1 MNNEYHIQIF
11 MNELFTLRVVEIN
24 NYFWFLG
31 EDITKALGYKD
42 SMSAIIDHVDNK
54 DKKWESKAD
63 EHPALIWVNETGL
76 YSLIFSAETDFVKRL
91 KFKNWISLEVIPTMR
106 TISSSKA
113 TLEMQKTIDI
123 LARTNSQLAKSNKTE
138 EDTCL
143 KIDYNILAYNVIND
157 PNISLVEKKDLFTYD
172 PTTNNPELDMEESI
186 TKFLNDNI

>member
-1 MNNEYHIQIF
+1 MNNEYDIQIF

-24 NYFWFLG
+24 NYLWFLG

-42 SMSAIIDHVDNK
+42 SMSAIVDHVDNK

-113 TLEMQKTIDI
+113 TLEMQKTINI